1 MEFAIGVLILVVGLV
16 ASIALHEI
24 GHLVP
29 AKRFGVKVPQY
40 MVGFG
45 PTLWSRTVRGTEY
58 GVKALPLGGYVRLVG
73 MYPPSRGATPAR
85 ARRDGRPT
93 LVEEAR
99 QAALEE
105 IGPGEEHRAFYR
117 LTVPRKLVV
126 MLGGPVMN
134 LLIAGVLLAVI
145 VVGIGLPQYTST
157 LGAVQACV
165 PADSSQ
171 TDCTDAD
178 PASPGAAAGLRP
190 GDEIVRWGSTDVSGW
205 DDISGAIADGG
216 TGATTVVVDRAG
228 ERLTLQVTPQ
238 LTERPVVDEAG
249 EAVVD
254 ADGKPRTEARPFV
267 GIGPSF
273 DLVRQP
279 VTTVPG
285 LVWDTFTGTVKVVL
299 TLPQRLV
306 DVGKAAFG
314 TEERDPG
321 VVGLVGVGRFAGE
334 IASVDG
340 EGYGLAERSADMLSL
355 LVSLNM
361 ALFVFN
367 LIPLLPLDGG
377 HIAGAL
383 WEGLRRRVAR
393 VRARPDPGPVDT
405 ARMLPLTYAVV
416 AVMLGM
422 SVLLAY
428 ADIVNPLSLTG

>member
-1 MEFAIGVLILVVGLV
+1 MDFAIGVLILALGLV
-16 ASIALHEI
+16 VSIALHEI

-29 AKRFGVKVPQY
+29 AKKFGVKVPQY

-45 PTLWSRTVRGTEY
+45 PTLWSRTIRGTEY
-58 GVKALPLGGYVRLVG
+58 GVKALPLGGYVRLLG
-73 MYPPSRGATPAR
+73 MYPPSRNVETAR
-85 ARRDGRPT
+85 ARRNGRPT

-105 IGPGEEHRAFYR
+105 LGPGEQHRAFYR

-145 VVGIGLPQYTST
+145 VVGIGLPQFTST
-157 LGAVQACV
+157 LGAVQECV
-165 PADSSQ
+165 PANASQ
-171 TDCTDAD
+171 TECTDAD
-178 PASPGAAAGLRP
+178 PSSPGAAAGLRP
-190 GDEIVRWGSTDVSGW
+190 GDDILRWGTTEVNAW

-216 TGATTVVVDRAG
+216 TGATTVVVDRDG

-238 LTERPVVDEAG
+238 LAERPIVDEAG
-249 EAVVD
+249 DAVVD
-254 ADGKPRTEARPFV
+254 PSGAPRTEPRPFV

-285 LVWDTFTGTVKVVL
+285 LVWDTFTGTVKVVA

-306 DVGKAAFG
+306 DVGQAAFG
-314 TEERDPG
+314 AEERQPG

-340 EGYGLAERSADMLSL
+340 EGYGLVERSADMLSL

-393 VRARPDPGPVDT
+393 VRELPDPGPVDT
-405 ARMLPLTYAVV
+405 AKMLPLTYAVV

-422 SVLLAY
+422 SALLAY

>member
-1 MEFAIGVLILVVGLV
+1 MEFAVGVLILAVGLV
-16 ASIALHEI
+16 VSIALHEI

-29 AKRFGVKVPQY
+29 AKKFGVKVPQY

-45 PTLWSRTVRGTEY
+45 PTLWSRTIRGTEY
-58 GVKALPLGGYVRLVG
+58 GVKALPLGGYVRMVG
-73 MYPPSRGATPAR
+73 MYPPGRGVVAPR
-85 ARRDGRPT
+85 SRRDGRPT

-134 LLIAGVLLAVI
+134 LLIAAVFMAVI

-157 LGAVQACV
+157 LGAVQECV

-171 TDCTDAD
+171 SDCAAAD
-178 PASPGAAAGLRP
+178 PASPGAEAGLRP
-190 GDEIVRWGSTDVSGW
+190 GDEIVRWGSVEVSGW
-205 DDISGAIADGG
+205 EDISGAIADGG
-216 TGATTVVVDRAG
+216 SGATTVVVDRDG

-238 LTERPVVDEAG
+238 LTERPVVDAAG
-249 EAVVD
+249 DAVVD
-254 ADGKPRTEARPFV
+254 ANGRPRLEERPFV

-279 VTTVPG
+279 ITTVPG
-285 LVWDTFTGTVKVVL
+285 LVWQTFTGTVEVVL

-306 DVGKAAFG
+306 DVAQAAFG

-340 EGYGLAERSADMLSL
+340 EGYGLAERSADMMSL

-383 WEGLRRRVAR
+383 WEGTRRKVAR
-393 VRARPDPGPVDT
+393 LRERPDPGPVDT
-405 ARMLPLTYAVV
+405 ARLLPLTYGVV
-416 AVMLGM
+416 AVLLGM